1 MEFSP
6 GDIEKMVAGD
16 RKAFAGMVVALQD
29 KVYRI
34 CLGFARN
41 EQDAE
46 DLAQEVFLEVFRSL
60 HQFRGNASLGT
71 WVYRI
76 AVNKSL
82 KFLKGKQRNP
92 VTVNEMFQ
100 SAAGSMLLA
109 VPAVEEEIEKRE
121 QEKRLYT
128 AIHGLPESQ
137 RIAFILIKVD
147 ELSYREAAQ
156 IMGASESAVESLLH
170 RARKR
175 LQKSLSGR

>member
-6 GDIEKMVAGD
+6 EDIEKMVAGD

-34 CLGFARN
+34 CLGFVRN
-41 EQDAE
+41 PQDAE

-92 VTVNEMFQ
+92 VTVNEKLQ
-100 SAAGSMLLA
+100 ADAGNMQLV
-109 VPAVEEEIEKRE
+109 VPTAEEEMEKRE
-121 QEKRLYT
+121 QEERLYS
-128 AIHGLPESQ
+128 AIERLPDNQ
-137 RIAFILIKVD
+137 RVAFILIKVD

-156 IMGASESAVESLLH
+156 VMGVSEPAVESLLH
-170 RARKR
+170 RARKH